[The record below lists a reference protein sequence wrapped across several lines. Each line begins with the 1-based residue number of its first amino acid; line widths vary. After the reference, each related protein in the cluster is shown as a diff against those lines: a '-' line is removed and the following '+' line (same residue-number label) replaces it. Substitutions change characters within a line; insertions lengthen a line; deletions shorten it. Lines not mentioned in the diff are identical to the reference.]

1 MAATQAEIGYGIIL
15 KKGGAAI
22 GDAYSD
28 WGLEITNITPPGF
41 TRAALDA
48 THMQSPDGW
57 GEVIM
62 SGIKTQKPFTVE
74 FNLIAGNVGTLKTE
88 LEATS
93 MSYWQFLFPDGSSV
107 KSLLGISDFS
117 PGATTPDGKLTG
129 SIEFT
134 PSGEPTWA

>member
-1 MAATQAEIGYGIIL
+1 MSETQAEIAFGVIL

-28 WGLEITNITPPGF
+28 WGLEITNVTAPGF
-41 TRAALDA
+41 TRAAIDA
-48 THMQSPDGW
+48 THHQSPNGW

-62 SGIKTQKPFTVE
+62 SGIKTQKPFTIE
-74 FNLIAGNVGTLKTE
+74 FNLIAANVGDVKTE
-88 LEATS
+88 LEVAS
-93 MSYWQFLFPDGSSV
+93 MSYWQVLFPDGSSV
-107 KSLLGISDFS
+107 KSKLGISDFS
-117 PGATTPDGKLTG
+117 PGGAAPDGKLTG